1 MADNNFYSIVQ
12 GLQSTLKIKRSVFIC
27 ALEHVKT
34 IEDAK
39 NFISRI
45 SKENKRATHN
55 CWAYIVG
62 EKAQVFHCSDAGEPS
77 GTAGKPMLN
86 ALQQYQLTNIAVVVT
101 RFYGGVKLGVRGL
114 MDAYSQAIVQ
124 TIEPVCLIKQVQTIL
139 YSIDVIYEFN
149 NQLLSQLNNFEVKIK
164 DSIYTDR
171 VHHTIEV
178 DLDDGKNV
186 ERLLKEYQACGHIEF
201 APLL

>member
-1 MADNNFYSIVQ
+1 MADGNFYSIAQ
-12 GLQSTLKIKRSVFIC
+12 GCQSTLKIKRSVFIC
-27 ALEHVKT
+27 TLEHVST
-34 IEDAK
+34 LEDAK
-39 NFISRI
+39 GFISRI

-86 ALQQYQLTNIAVVVT
+86 ALQQYQLTNVSVVVT

-114 MDAYSQAIVQ
+114 MDAYSKSVNQ
-124 TIEPVCLIKQVQTIL
+124 TIEAARLIRQVQTIL
-139 YSIDVIYEFN
+139 FSIDVVYEFN
-149 NQLLSQLNNFEVKIK
+149 NPLLSQLNHFKVSIK
-164 DSIYTDR
+164 ESTYAAK
-171 VHHTIEV
+171 VHHTVEV
-178 DLDDGKNV
+178 EMDDRKNV
-186 ERLLKEYQACGHIEF
+186 EILLKEYQACGHIEF